1 MARKYQH
8 TQELLPKIKE
18 MLEGG
23 MTQRE
28 VAERLGVTGERAIH
42 HLLTRER
49 KKELHGIPKQRGRKP
64 AKALAE
70 YKYENKRLKM
80 EVELLRDFLLL
91 TGKPCMPIQCCQV
104 YYSRTTDSNIFLLI
118 CGNKILIICFSC
130 PIIFHQYFICF
141 IRLYRCQN
149 RSRCQH
155 NCLSALQLQRANF
168 VNSRFKIQYFRIFWI
183 INILKFRPENCQR
196 MLIAFIYLNHQ
207 IGRLCISKMNFVF
220 LHCCSN
226 M

>member
-1 MARKYQH
+1 MGRAQVVQAEAAGIDPDVRMNPVLLKPTSDRKSQVVFMGKVLKDMDAVDYH
-8 TQELLPKIKE
+8 EFKQELLPKIKE

-91 TGKPCMPIQCCQV
+91 TGK
-104 YYSRTTDSNIFLLI
+104 
-118 CGNKILIICFSC
+118 
-130 PIIFHQYFICF
+130 
-141 IRLYRCQN
+141 
-149 RSRCQH
+149 
-155 NCLSALQLQRANF
+155 
-168 VNSRFKIQYFRIFWI
+168 
-183 INILKFRPENCQR
+183 E
-196 MLIAFIYLNHQ
+196 
-207 IGRLCISKMNFVF
+207 
-220 LHCCSN
+220 
-226 M
+226 